1 MKIGSLEI
9 RWYGVLMAVS
19 VLIGTY
25 LALKEARRKNVQE
38 DHVYNLVL
46 LGAPLG
52 WIGARIWYVL
62 WNWDYYRQYPAEIP
76 AIWHGGLAFHGG
88 ILTALLVGVVYTRIK
103 KLSFW
108 QLADLFAPSIILG
121 QSIGR
126 WGNYFNQEAYG
137 YPTNLPWAMYIAG
150 AWRHPTFLYESL
162 WDFGVFL
169 YLWLNRKKQK
179 YSGEIFL
186 KYLLWYSVGRFIIEG
201 FRMDSFWVGPFR
213 LEQLLSVLLIIFSL
227 WFMRVLG
234 KRSEVGERKNK

>member
-1 MKIGSLEI
+1 MEI